1 LLDAVVIGSGP
12 NGLTAAAKLA
22 RSGWKVLV
30 LEAQARAGG
39 AAASLPLTQPDFVH
53 DIGAAFFPFG
63 PISPAFL
70 DLDLAGAGLRF
81 AFAPVD
87 SAHPA
92 QDGSCGILARDTER
106 MVRELGADGDAWRK
120 LARWRARMGDQ
131 KFAGLTLGPLPL
143 VGPALALGLPS
154 LVRLG
159 LAELNSSGSYAE
171 RFRTAAAQRIVPQL
185 SLHAD
190 VGPDDP
196 AGAPIGLVL
205 ALSALSVGFPVAQG
219 GTGAITRA
227 LLRRLQEAGGVV
239 QLGARVSKVIVRGG
253 AAVGV
258 RTTAGEE
265 IEARAVLADTSAPT
279 LCIDLVGEEH
289 LPGRL
294 VEALRGFAHG
304 WGTFKVDW
312 ALDGPVPWS
321 SPSAREAAVVHL
333 GGDIPELRAF
343 TTQVRRGEL
352 PAHPYL
358 VLGQQSL
365 CDSSRAPAGKHTL
378 WGYSHVPSKLPGGW
392 AGQREPF
399 ADRIDDEIEALAPG
413 FKKLVRGRAV
423 CTPPVLEAWD
433 ENLVGGD
440 LGGGSAQLHNQF
452 FWRPAFPYYNHR
464 FGLRG
469 LYLCSASAHPGAGVH
484 GACGWNAANVAL
496 RDFAK

>member
-1 LLDAVVIGSGP
+1 
-12 NGLTAAAKLA
+12 
-22 RSGWKVLV
+22 
-30 LEAQARAGG
+30 
-39 AAASLPLTQPDFVH
+39 
-53 DIGAAFFPFG
+53 
-63 PISPAFL
+63 
-70 DLDLAGAGLRF
+70 
-81 AFAPVD
+81 
-87 SAHPA
+87 
-92 QDGSCGILARDTER
+92 

-120 LARWRARMGDQ
+120 LARWRARMGDA

-279 LCIDLVGEEH
+279 LCLELVGEEH

-294 VEALRGFAHG
+294 VEAMRGFAHG

-365 CDSSRAPAGKHTL
+365 CDPSRAPAGKHTL

-392 AGQREPF
+392 ASASPSPTASTTRSRRSPPASRSWCAAARSAPLPCWKRGTRTWSAATWAAAARSFTTSSSGARPSLTTTT
-399 ADRIDDEIEALAPG
+399 ALGCAGSTSARPRRTRARACTAPAAG
-413 FKKLVRGRAV
+413 TRRTSRCGTSRNR
-423 CTPPVLEAWD
+423 TPP
-433 ENLVGGD
+433 
-440 LGGGSAQLHNQF
+440 
-452 FWRPAFPYYNHR
+452 
-464 FGLRG
+464 
-469 LYLCSASAHPGAGVH
+469 AHDGPGALKL
-484 GACGWNAANVAL
+484 AL
-496 RDFAK
+496 SWV